1 MKRIFLFLSIA
12 AMAITACQQKPK
24 TVPVDIEAEKAAISA
39 LFDKFTS
46 ALNVQ
51 DVKTLTALLTDDA
64 LGCGTDP
71 SEFWNKKQ
79 LSDVWTQQF
88 ADSSLTINWLI
99 DKREIRVAA
108 DGKSAIIV
116 EQYVLPMIISSK
128 ITIRNIY
135 LTIKANGNWMIDFI
149 SWNIVLKNED
159 IPKLNKAME

>member
-1 MKRIFLFLSIA
+1 MKKTYYLTIVVALL
-12 AMAITACQQKPK
+12 MVACQQTPK
-24 TVPVDIEAEKAAISA
+24 TVPVDTNAEKAAITA

-46 ALNVQ
+46 ALNVK
-51 DVKTLTALLTDDA
+51 DVKTLTTLLTDDA

-79 LSDVWTQQF
+79 LSDTWTQQF
-88 ADSSLTINWLI
+88 ADTSFTINWTI

-108 DGKSAIIV
+108 EGKSAIIV
-116 EQYVLPMIISSK
+116 EQYILPDILSPK

-135 LTIKANGNWMIDFI
+135 LAKKANENWMIDFI

-159 IPKLNKAME
+159 IPNLNKAME